1 MTRLAFAPDA
11 ELRPLMPEDAE
22 AVFEAVARSRDSL
35 ARWVRTPAAAKD
47 ATDTAQQIASQRL
60 RLAGSGSELWGVWW
74 RGAFA
79 GELLLNVDARERSAT
94 IGYWLD
100 ERARGHGLMVR
111 AVGAAIA
118 HAFTTLK
125 LHRIEIGCG
134 VENTASRAIPEKLG
148 FTREGT
154 RREAQ
159 RMPDGR
165 YVSLVIY
172 GLLESEWPT
181 SSAWCS
187 GPT

>member
-1 MTRLAFAPDA
+1 MTILAFAPEA

-22 AVFEAVARSRDSL
+22 AVFAAVAHSRDSL
-35 ARWVRTPAAAKD
+35 AVWVRTPASAQD
-47 ATDTAQQIASQRL
+47 AVDTAQQIATTRL
-60 RLAGSGSELWGVWW
+60 RLAGSKGELWGLWW

-79 GELLLNVDARERSAT
+79 GELLLAVDARERSAT

-118 HAFTTLK
+118 HAFGPLG

-134 VENTASRAIPEKLG
+134 VENAASRAIPEKLG

-172 GLLESEWPT
+172 GLLESEWSPT
-181 SSAWCS
+181 
-187 GPT
+187 P